1 MPSVWMGAVPSC
13 SRGFARAANRDQ
25 RLTRE
30 HCLPFLYYKFN
41 DNELR
46 AELLSH
52 NSIQFDPSHLT
63 AEFLESYRA
72 RSKREIS
79 AANRRAH
86 ELCLYRLAS

>member
-1 MPSVWMGAVPSC
+1 VVEGWVISQADPNINS
-13 SRGFARAANRDQ
+13 
-25 RLTRE
+25 
-30 HCLPFLYYKFN
+30 KFN

-52 NSIQFDPSHLT
+52 IIIQFDPSRLT